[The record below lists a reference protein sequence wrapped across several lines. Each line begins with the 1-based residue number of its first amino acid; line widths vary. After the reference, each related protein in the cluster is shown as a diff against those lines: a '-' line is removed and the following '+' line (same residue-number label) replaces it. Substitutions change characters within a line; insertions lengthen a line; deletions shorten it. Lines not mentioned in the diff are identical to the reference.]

1 MLMIDEGFGVFDT
14 QNIKLLP
21 NMLDSLKKMF
31 RYIFI
36 ITHIE
41 DLQNEITNKISIIK
55 NSKGS
60 IMINKK

>member
-1 MLMIDEGFGVFDT
+1 MIDEGFGVFDD

-31 RYIFI
+31 RHIFI

-41 DLQNEITNKISIIK
+41 DLQTEIRHKIKIVK
-55 NSKGS
+55 DNNGSK
-60 IMINKK
+60 IFY